1 MDQDAIAHSA
11 ARLPRRFEPL
21 LLTFYAAPRWL
32 DSGYAVLGSDER
44 TELRV
49 EADSGRVT
57 SVDPESQ
64 LPTRLVNSTVE
75 QLVHCVDAYREYAST
90 VQRATDESAARA
102 VAEDLRRTLATIDP
116 AAIADPE
123 AWWALVVEQACQGL
137 L

>member
-1 MDQDAIAHSA
+1 MDQDTIVQSA

-21 LLTFYAAPRWL
+21 LLTFYDAPRWL
-32 DSGYAVLGSDER
+32 DSRCAVLGSDEG

-57 SVDPESQ
+57 SVDPEGT
-64 LPTRLVNSTVE
+64 LPTRFVNSTVE
-75 QLVHCVDAYREYAST
+75 QLVHCIDAYRDYASA
-90 VQRATDESAARA
+90 VARATDESTARA
-102 VAEDLRRTLATIDP
+102 VAEDLRRTLANIDP
-116 AAIADPE
+116 SSVADRE

>member
-1 MDQDAIAHSA
+1 VDQDTIARSA

-21 LLTFYAAPRWL
+21 LLTFCDVPRWL
-32 DSGYAVLGSDER
+32 DSRRAVLGSDER

-64 LPTRLVNSTVE
+64 LPTRFVNSTIE
-75 QLVHCVDAYREYAST
+75 QLVHCIDAYRDYAGT
-90 VQRATDESAARA
+90 VQRATDESAARG
-102 VAEDLRRTLATIDP
+102 VAEDLRRTLANIDP
-116 AAIADPE
+116 AALADPE
-123 AWWALVVEQACQGL
+123 AWWALVAEQARQGL